1 MAIWGHAGR
10 ARHRGPG
17 LGEKSASGC
26 GSRFDL
32 WRAHGAAVDDV
43 LWETPRRRVCNA
55 DCSSVGRMATLR
67 SDELPQSLDIANIA
81 QQVRDAFER
90 HIVFHS
96 DYASAESGTLALWT
110 LHTHLFPLGLFEAT
124 PYLMITAPTSE
135 AGKSQVFKVARRLV
149 RAPFVVVDPSPAAI
163 FRGIDG
169 RQPTLLIDESDLLVE
184 SKQLKMILNS
194 GFEPGTPVA
203 RAGKEYSTYCPKA
216 FSGIAGDRQ
225 PLTNSTLSRCI
236 QIPMRR
242 KASHERFEP
251 LNPSAVAD
259 LDALQ
264 EKIEAWALA
273 ASAESLRCWP
283 TVPDGLTS
291 RQEDTWRP
299 LLGIADLVGWG
310 KPAREWAIVLTDAI
324 PKMPDVGVQILADM
338 RRVLEERFPGQT
350 WVPTKALTAERNNLD
365 GRQYDDDLTPNQLGR
380 RLAGFGIHRDSSPR
394 RQGGRAA
401 PVERG
406 FIIRSGGKLAK
417 AWQDAFERYD
427 V

>member
-1 MAIWGHAGR
+1 MAVRSDGIT
-10 ARHRGPG
+10 
-17 LGEKSASGC
+17 
-26 GSRFDL
+26 
-32 WRAHGAAVDDV
+32 DV
-43 LWETPRRRVCNA
+43 KPLTPRKPVGNA
-55 DCSSVGRMATLR
+55 DWPSVGRMATFR
-67 SDELPQSLDIANIA
+67 SDGLRPSLDIAKVA
-81 QQVRDAFER
+81 GQVRDAFER

-110 LHTHLFPLGLFEAT
+110 LHTHLFPLHLFAAT

-163 FRGIDG
+163 FRGIEG

-194 GFEPGTPVA
+194 GFEPGSPVA

-251 LNPSAVAD
+251 LDPSAIAD
-259 LDALQ
+259 LEALRNQ
-264 EKIEAWALA
+264 IEVWALS

-299 LLGIADLVGWG
+299 LLAIADLVGWS
-310 KPAREWAIVLTDAI
+310 KAAREWTIVLTEAT
-324 PKMPDVGVQILADM
+324 PQMPDVGVQILADM
-338 RRVLEERFPGQT
+338 RRVLEERFLGET
-350 WVPTKALTAERNNLD
+350 WVPTKALAAERNNLD
-365 GRQYDDDLTPNQLGR
+365 GREYDDDLTPNQLGR

-394 RQGGRAA
+394 RQGGRGA
-401 PVERG
+401 PAQRG
-406 FIIRSGGKLAK
+406 FFIRSGGKLTK
-417 AWQDAFERYD
+417 AWQDAFDRYD